1 MDDRIDSFLYRE
13 HIAFEGHCLRL
24 HGSMDR
30 NLFLSESAKITM
42 VKQTCM
48 IEKELLKET
57 RHKERSSRRIIA
69 GRHKR
74 QALRKN
80 ETNIWTSKIKNY
92 YFDSLEE
99 KRKKTMEG
107 FLRAAKAWE
116 KDTCVKFEELKNR
129 RGDTSGM
136 DCCYYSGSPTKNPKI
151 TPKEENY
158 EQTIG
163 SPMISFIDLRMVNK
177 LYDCDEIAD
186 YLSVFIRL
194 HFIEPP
200 IVTGTF
206 GLACG
211 GELNATNTWKE
222 QDLAF
227 ASANND
233 GKYSICTYWIRAPA
247 GNRIEMKIDAIN
259 GVSALQ
265 GCVEGGIEIK
275 TNEDQRVTGHRF
287 CSLDEEEEITL
298 KSTRTLIPAIL
309 YSNVMFPVIFVKIE
323 YRYEVDE
330 KLAAD
335 QKF

>member
-1 MDDRIDSFLYRE
+1 MEISKKALLLST
-13 HIAFEGHCLRL
+13 IAFSIICGKYV
-24 HGSMDR
+24 GSASDLGSSADISDELAQKKIVLIVTIDEEDVR
-30 NLFLSESAKITM
+30 VCESHVGKLGGEQPLFLGEGCESFG
-42 VKQTCM
+42 
-48 IEKELLKET
+48 
-57 RHKERSSRRIIA
+57 H
-69 GRHKR
+69 
-74 QALRKN
+74 
-80 ETNIWTSKIKNY
+80 
-92 YFDSLEE
+92 
-99 KRKKTMEG
+99 
-107 FLRAAKAWE
+107 AAHE
-116 KDTCVKFEELKNR
+116 IGHVLGLYHTQN
-129 RGDTSGM
+129 
-136 DCCYYSGSPTKNPKI
+136 SGSPTKNPKM

-158 EQTIG
+158 EQTIS
-163 SPMISFIDLRMVNK
+163 SPMISLIDLRMVNK

-206 GLACG
+206 GSACG
-211 GELNATNTWKE
+211 GESNATNTWKE

-233 GKYSICTYWIRAPA
+233 GDYSICTYWIRAPA

-275 TNEDQRVTGHRF
+275 TNEDQRVTGHKF
-287 CSLDEEEEITL
+287 CSLDEEEEIIL
-298 KSTRTLIPAIL
+298 KSTRTLIPVIL

-335 QKF
+335 QKS